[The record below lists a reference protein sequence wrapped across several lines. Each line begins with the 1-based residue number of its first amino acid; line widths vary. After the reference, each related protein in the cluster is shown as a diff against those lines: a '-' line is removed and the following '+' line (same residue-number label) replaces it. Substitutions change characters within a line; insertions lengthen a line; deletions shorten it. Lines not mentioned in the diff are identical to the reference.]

1 MSVDWKYVYKRR
13 SWSVSVVLK
22 GLVEKTW
29 EAFETFHSDR
39 GISCPPK
46 ELFDKALAEQAPPQ
60 PEPAVEKKVIKKT
73 SLRKPQK
80 RARKGTKNETGQ
92 KNGDQAT

>member
-1 MSVDWKYVYKRR
+1 MKKIFIFIFCLFVFNSGAIAK
-13 SWSVSVVLK
+13 
-22 GLVEKTW
+22 
-29 EAFETFHSDR
+29 ETTFK
-39 GISCPPK
+39 K